1 MFAVCVCIQNPF
13 GGCSRSSKRHSLVDF
28 FSIRRKKERRKNK
41 IELYGKMEN
50 TSLGFVARGL
60 S

>member
-13 GGCSRSSKRHSLVDF
+13 G
-28 FSIRRKKERRKNK
+28 RREKERGKNK